1 MKTNSD
7 PESYIEHLTRRFLD
21 DGNTPSYQNLDW
33 EERAGVLAELI
44 HADLAFGWEIIQQQG
59 PIMEGDNKLPELL
72 AGLLELRSEG
82 KYAEIAEL
90 APRVVSHLTVHAID
104 YGEKAINAALE
115 KTESRLRQD
124 KASRKLRPN

>member
-7 PESYIEHLTRRFLD
+7 PASYTEQLTRRFLD

-44 HADLAFGWEIIQQQG
+44 HSDLAFGWEIIQQMA
-59 PIMEGDNKLPELL
+59 PMTKDDTDLPEML
-72 AGLLELRSEG
+72 AGILQARSEG
-82 KYAEIAEL
+82 KYAEIADL
-90 APRVVSHLTVHAID
+90 STSLVSYLVIHATD